1 MSVKTHAI
9 ARLQAAHC
17 VEAAET
23 LTRAF
28 ADDPIYTYVF
38 PDSDTRL
45 RATRRMWEALLAAGL
60 RYGEVYTTPTRQG
73 IACWMAPGRTE
84 MTLVQQARTGFGLVR
99 AIFAFPAASR
109 QRFYGIARYTDE
121 LRRRDM
127 QRPFWYLWVIGVD
140 PACQG
145 QGIGSQLMQPVLAR
159 ADAQGL
165 PCYLETETERNV
177 AFYERCGFRVLRS
190 GQAPGHPIRLWTM
203 VRKARPV
210 GESEPAHLPT

>member
-1 MSVKTHAI
+1 MMESHSI
-9 ARLQAAHC
+9 ARLQAAQRP
-17 VEAAET
+17 EAAEV

-28 ADDPIYTYVF
+28 ADDPIYTYVL
-38 PDSDTRL
+38 PDRDIRL
-45 RATRRMWEALLAAGL
+45 RATHRMWEALLAAAL

-73 IACWMAPGRTE
+73 VACWMAPGRTE
-84 MTLVQQARTGFGLVR
+84 ITLAQSARTGFGLMR
-99 AIFAFPAASR
+99 AILAFPPASR
-109 QRFYGIARYTDE
+109 QRFLGIARHTDE

-127 QRPFWYLWVIGVD
+127 QRLFWYLWVIGVD

-145 QGIGSQLMQPVLAR
+145 HGIGSQLMQPVLAR